1 MPFADRKLDWESEAM
16 RPDCD
21 APPEAPL
28 VAIVGP
34 TGSGKS
40 ELALALAE
48 LFPAEIVNC
57 DSVQLYRYLD
67 IGSAKLPVERRRDIP
82 HHMIDVALPDEPMSA
97 GDYARRVRPLLGE
110 IVARGR
116 IPFVV
121 GGTGFY
127 LRALLD
133 GLFRGPGRDP
143 ALRARL
149 LERQRRRPGSLHR
162 ILWRLDPASAARIHP
177 HDVNKLIRALEV
189 CLLTRRPLSSLW
201 GEGRDRLEGFRP
213 LKIGLDPPRPLLY
226 ARLEARCRAMFE
238 AGLIDE
244 VRRILAMGYP
254 PTSKALEALGY
265 RQALEV
271 LRGRLEPDEALRLAQ
286 RQTRRYAKRQ
296 WTWFRHDPAVE
307 WFAGFGDEPRLVRAV
322 AARLGLYLKSFPE
335 FARPELPADGCTP
348 ALEDGGRR

>member
-1 MPFADRKLDWESEAM
+1 MTPNRA
-16 RPDCD
+16 
-21 APPEAPL
+21 APL

-40 ELALALAE
+40 ELAVVLAQS
-48 LFPAEIVNC
+48 FPAEIINC

-67 IGSAKLPVERRRDIP
+67 IGTAKLRPDERRGIP
-82 HHMIDVALPDEPMSA
+82 HHMIDVAAPDELVTA

-110 IVARGR
+110 IIARGR
-116 IPFVV
+116 IPMVV

-149 LERQRRRPGSLHR
+149 QERERRRAGSLHR
-162 ILWRLDPASAARIHP
+162 LLSRLDPPSAGRIHP

-189 CLLTRRPLSSLW
+189 CLLTRRPLSELFC
-201 GEGRDRLEGFRP
+201 EGRDRLEGFRP

-238 AGLIDE
+238 AGLIE
-244 VRRILAMGYP
+244 EIRRILALGYP

-265 RQALEV
+265 RQALGVIE
-271 LRGRLEPDEALRLAQ
+271 GRLTLEEALRLTQ
-286 RQTRRYAKRQ
+286 RETRHYAKRQ
-296 WTWFRHDPAVE
+296 WTWFRRDPEIE
-307 WFAGFGDEPRLVRAV
+307 WFAGFGDEEKLQGAV
-322 AARLGLYLKSFPE
+322 AARLSQYLLEFPD
-335 FARPELPADGCTP
+335 FARL
-348 ALEDGGRR
+348 GGRPLAAQRAEHN

>member
-1 MPFADRKLDWESEAM
+1 MTPNRA
-16 RPDCD
+16 
-21 APPEAPL
+21 APL

-40 ELALALAE
+40 ELALVLAQS
-48 LFPAEIVNC
+48 FPAEIINC

-67 IGSAKLPVERRRDIP
+67 IGTAKLPFEQRRGIL
-82 HHMIDVALPDEPMSA
+82 HHMIDVAAPDELVTA

-110 IVARGR
+110 IIARGHL
-116 IPFVV
+116 PMVV

-149 LERQRRRPGSLHR
+149 LEREERRAGSLHR
-162 ILWRLDPASAARIHP
+162 LLARLDPPSAARIHP

-189 CLLTRRPLSSLW
+189 CLLTRRPLSELFR
-201 GEGRDRLEGFRP
+201 EGRDRLEGFRP

-226 ARLEARCRAMFE
+226 ARLEARSRAMFE

-265 RQALEV
+265 RQALAV
-271 LRGRLEPDEALRLAQ
+271 LEGRLEPEEALRLTQ
-286 RQTRRYAKRQ
+286 RETRHYAKRQ
-296 WTWFRHDPAVE
+296 WTWFRRDPAIE
-307 WFAGFGDEPRLVRAV
+307 WFAGFGDDEKLQRAV
-322 AARLGLYLKSFPE
+322 AARLANYLLEFPD
-335 FARPELPADGCTP
+335 FAHL
-348 ALEDGGRR
+348 GGRHLAAQRAEHP

>member
-1 MPFADRKLDWESEAM
+1 MTPNRA
-16 RPDCD
+16 
-21 APPEAPL
+21 APL

-40 ELALALAE
+40 ELAVVLAQS
-48 LFPAEIVNC
+48 FPAEIINC

-67 IGSAKLPVERRRDIP
+67 IGTAKLRPDERRGIP
-82 HHMIDVALPDEPMSA
+82 HHMIDVAAPDELVTA

-110 IVARGR
+110 IIARGR
-116 IPFVV
+116 IPMVV

-149 LERQRRRPGSLHR
+149 QERERRRAGSLHR
-162 ILWRLDPASAARIHP
+162 LLARLDPPSAARIHP

-189 CLLTRRPLSSLW
+189 CLLTRRPLSELFR
-201 GEGRDRLEGFRP
+201 EGRDRLEGFRP

-254 PTSKALEALGY
+254 PASKALEALGY
-265 RQALEV
+265 RQALAV
-271 LRGRLEPDEALRLAQ
+271 LEGRLEPEEALRLTQ
-286 RQTRRYAKRQ
+286 RETRHYAKRQ
-296 WTWFRHDPAVE
+296 WTWFRRDPAIE
-307 WFAGFGDEPRLVRAV
+307 WFVGFGDDEKLQRAV
-322 AARLGLYLKSFPE
+322 AGRLANYLLEFPD
-335 FARPELPADGCTP
+335 FAHLR
-348 ALEDGGRR
+348 GRHLAAQRAEHD